1 MTWIFLSL
9 AILASGAVV
18 SLLLARWPRAAMIAS
33 MSALFVAGLL
43 LAMVSLWVL
52 MGAADAIQ
60 TSVAW
65 SLPLGHISLGVD
77 ALSAW
82 FLMTIG
88 LLAACVAPYSAA
100 YMRPFEGREPV
111 HRFGALICV
120 LLASLVLFVAAS
132 DTVMFLIGWESMTL
146 SAFLLVIFHDERA
159 EVRRGAWMYLIAT
172 HLATA
177 LFLLPLFGLLFSATH
192 TTDFSDIAPTL
203 QNEAKPFL
211 TTLFFLGLAGFG
223 AKAGF
228 FPMHIWLP
236 AAHPVAP
243 TPVSA
248 FLSGVVV
255 KMGIYGLL
263 RLLTWLPALPV
274 YCGACLLGV
283 GIVSGVMGVLYA
295 LAQHDLKRLLAYHT
309 IENIG
314 IIAIAIAVG
323 MLGETA
329 NEPAAAALGYAGAL
343 LHVTNHAL
351 FKGLL
356 FLSAGT
362 VLHGTGTLMIERLGG
377 LAKKTPA
384 NALLF
389 LTGAIAIC
397 GLPPLNGFVS
407 EWVIYAGLLTGT
419 QQDIGASGGVPAL
432 GVFSLAL
439 MGGLALAC
447 FAKVF
452 GVVFLGAP
460 RDAALD
466 AHATPL
472 AMKLSMSGLAIACVF
487 IGLAPGVWVP
497 LTYGATGMPMGLE
510 AERVG
515 MPFQNVLDAG
525 TRLSVMAA
533 LLVCIV
539 VGLALFRHALRVQG
553 RKRLGPETLP
563 QVNTWGC
570 GYALPDARMQY
581 TAASFALPLMRA
593 FRGMLWPEYNL
604 VAPVGPFPAKSHVE
618 MHTPDLAEHDLFVP
632 LFRSTARIFSMY
644 RNVTWSGL
652 AATGMKAHDARR
664 RAGPMQAL
672 LANMAAAL
680 RKGTIQVYLAF
691 IVITLILLFFIEGF
705 FTHRAVPPPAAP
717 APGST
722 AGIGIDQ

>member
-1 MTWIFLSL
+1 MMWVFLTL
-9 AILASGAVV
+9 AILATGAVV
-18 SLLLARWPRAAMIAS
+18 SLLFARWPRAAMIAS

-43 LAMVSLWVL
+43 LVMVSLQIL
-52 MGAADAIQ
+52 MGAADAIR
-60 TSVAW
+60 TSVSW
-65 SLPLGHISLGVD
+65 PLPLGHISLGID

-88 LLAACVAPYSAA
+88 LLAACIAPYSVA

-111 HRFGALICV
+111 HRFGALMCV
-120 LLASLVLFVAAS
+120 LVASLVLFVSAS
-132 DTVMFLIGWESMTL
+132 DTVMFLIGWESITL
-146 SAFLLVIFHDERA
+146 SAFLLVMFHDERA

-177 LFLLPLFGLLFSATH
+177 LFLLPLFGLLYSATY
-192 TTDFSDIAPTL
+192 TTEFSDIAPAL
-203 QNEAKPFL
+203 QNAAKPFL
-211 TTLFFLGLAGFG
+211 TTLFLFGLAGFG

-263 RLLTWLPALPV
+263 RLLTWLPPLPV
-274 YCGACLLGV
+274 FCGACLLGV

-323 MLGETA
+323 MLGKTA
-329 NEPAAAALGYAGAL
+329 NEPAVAALGFAGAL

-356 FLSAGT
+356 FLSAGN
-362 VLHGTGTLMIERLGG
+362 VLHSTGTLMIERLGG
-377 LAKKTPA
+377 LTKKTPA
-384 NALLF
+384 NALFF
-389 LTGAIAIC
+389 LAGAIAIC

-407 EWVIYAGLLTGT
+407 EWVVYAGLLTGVH
-419 QQDIGASGGVPAL
+419 QNIGVSGGVPAL

-439 MGGLALAC
+439 MGSLALAC

-452 GVVFLGAP
+452 GVVFLGSP
-460 RDAALD
+460 RDATID

-472 AMKLSMSGLAIACVF
+472 AMKLSMSGLAVACVF
-487 IGLAPGVWVP
+487 IGFAPGLWVP
-497 LTYGATGMPMGLE
+497 LTYGATGILTGLD
-510 AERVG
+510 ADRAG
-515 MPFQNVLDAG
+515 MSLRNVLDTG
-525 TRLSVMAA
+525 SKLSAMAA
-533 LLVCIV
+533 LFLCIV
-539 VGLALFRHALRVQG
+539 AGLGLFRHALRVQG
-553 RKRLGPETLP
+553 RKRFGQETFP
-563 QVNTWGC
+563 HVETWGC
-570 GYALPDARMQY
+570 GYALPEARMQY
-581 TAASFALPLMRA
+581 TATSFALPLMRA
-593 FRGMLWPEYNL
+593 FRGLLWPEYNL
-604 VAPVGPFPAKSHVE
+604 VAPVGPFPAKSHAE
-618 MHTPDLAEHDLFVP
+618 MHAPDLAEHDLFAP
-632 LFRSTARIFSMY
+632 LFRGTARLFSMY

-652 AATGMKAHDARR
+652 PATGMNTRDVYKRS
-664 RAGPMQAL
+664 GPVKTL
-672 LANMAAAL
+672 VANTAAAL
-680 RKGTIQVYLAF
+680 RKGTIQVYLTF
-691 IVITLILLFFIEGF
+691 IAVTLILLFFIEGF
-705 FTHRAVPPPAAP
+705 FTHRAVPPPAVP
-717 APGST
+717 APRST

>member
-1 MTWIFLSL
+1 MTLVFLILAVL
-9 AILASGAVV
+9 AIGAVV
-18 SLLLARWPRAAMIAS
+18 SLLLKRWPHAAMIGS
-33 MSALFVAGLL
+33 MFAFFVAGLL
-43 LAMVSLWVL
+43 LVGVSLQVL
-52 MGAADAIQ
+52 LGASDTLR

-65 SLPLGHISLGVD
+65 PLPLGHVSLGVD

-88 LLAACVAPYSAA
+88 LLAACLAPYSAA

-111 HRFGALICV
+111 HRFGALMCV

-132 DTVMFLIGWESMTL
+132 DTVMLLIGWESMTL
-146 SAFLLVIFHDERA
+146 SAFLLVIFCDERA

-177 LFLLPLFGLLFSATH
+177 MFLLPLIGLLFSATH

-203 QNEAKPFL
+203 QNETRPFL

-223 AKAGF
+223 AKIGF
-228 FPMHIWLP
+228 FPVHIWLP

-248 FLSGVVV
+248 LLSGIVV
-255 KMGIYGLL
+255 KMGIYGVL
-263 RLLTWLPALPV
+263 RLLTWLPALPAF
-274 YCGACLLGV
+274 CGACLLGV

-323 MLGETA
+323 MLGKTA
-329 NEPAAAALGYAGAL
+329 NQPAVATLGFAGAL

-356 FLSAGT
+356 FLSAGN

-384 NALLF
+384 NALFF

-407 EWVIYAGLLTGT
+407 EWVIYAGLLTGI
-419 QQDIGASGGVPAL
+419 QQHIGVSGGVPAL

-439 MGGLALAC
+439 MGSLALAC

-452 GVVFLGAP
+452 GVVFLGTP
-460 RDAALD
+460 RDATID

-487 IGLAPGVWVP
+487 IGLAPGLWVP
-497 LTYGATGMPMGLE
+497 LTYGATGILMGLE
-510 AERVG
+510 ADQVAVSFR
-515 MPFQNVLDAG
+515 NVLDVG
-525 TRLSVMAA
+525 SRISVMAA
-533 LLVCIV
+533 LFLCIV

-553 RKRLGPETLP
+553 RKRLDPETVP
-563 QVNTWGC
+563 PVNTWGC
-570 GYALPDARMQY
+570 GYARPEARMQY
-581 TAASFALPLMRA
+581 SAASFALPLICA
-593 FRGMLWPEYNL
+593 FRGLLWPEYKL
-604 VAPVGPFPAKSHVE
+604 VAPEGPFPAKSHAE
-618 MHTPDLAEHDLFVP
+618 MHTPDLAEHDLFAP
-632 LFRSTARIFSMY
+632 LFRGTARLFSMY

-652 AATGMKAHDARR
+652 PTTGMESRDVQGQARPVKA
-664 RAGPMQAL
+664 L
-672 LANMAAAL
+672 VANMAAAL
-680 RKGTIQVYLAF
+680 RKGTIQVYLCF

-705 FTHRAVPPPAAP
+705 FTQRTVPPPAVP
-717 APGST
+717 APEST
-722 AGIGIDQ
+722 TGIGIDQ